1 MSNYQSPIYL
11 SDWEAEQLLGI
22 LAELLE
28 GREDSEP
35 LAGVLEQLYRQ
46 LGEETL

>member
-1 MSNYQSPIYL
+1 MSNYQSPLYL
-11 SDWEAEQLLGI
+11 TDWAAEALLGI
-22 LAELLE
+22 LAEALE

-46 LGEETL
+46 LGEERP